1 MHILQSGHGD
11 FHFQDP
17 DAVRAQRAGKE
28 RGLTNKLMTEQQA
41 VLQCVADGDYIGCD
55 LTYFIRGP
63 NALIHEIIR
72 QRRQNLWFCAK
83 YCYAESIL
91 LLGGGCLRRIDA
103 GFIAVGER
111 VLTEAIQD
119 GRVTLTEWTNDS
131 LTLRLLAGAMG
142 VPFLPTRT
150 LLGTDTLRY
159 SGAKVVEDPFSGK
172 TICLVPALNPE
183 VALIHAHQAD
193 MHGNARVLGA
203 STAPLEQAMA
213 SKKVIVQTEEIV
225 DPEEIRRHPSKTTIP
240 YYFVDAVVHVPFG
253 AYPGTCPGV
262 YVADTP
268 CMAEAI
274 RALDSREEMQ
284 RYLETYVYSVASFTD
299 MLEQRVGVKR
309 LLQMKARERYREGYY
324 DGP

>member
-1 MHILQSGHGD
+1 MQILQSGRGD
-11 FHFQDP
+11 FYFQDP
-17 DAVRAQRAGKE
+17 DDVRAQRASKE

-41 VLQCVADGDYIGCD
+41 VSQCVADGDYIGCD

-72 QRRQNLWFCAK
+72 QRRRNLWFCAK

-91 LLGGGCLRRIDA
+91 LLGGGCVSRIDA
-103 GFIAVGER
+103 GFVAVGER
-111 VLTEAIQD
+111 VLTEAMQD

-131 LTLRLLAGAMG
+131 LTLRLLGGTMG

-150 LLGTDTLRY
+150 LLGTDTLVH
-159 SGAKVVEDPFSGK
+159 SGAKVIEDPFSGK
-172 TICLVPALNPE
+172 TICLVPALNPD

-193 MHGNARVLGA
+193 MHGNARVFGA

-213 SKKVIVQTEEIV
+213 SKKVIVQTEEIIEA
-225 DPEEIRRHPSKTTIP
+225 EEIRRHPSRTTIP
-240 YYFVDAVVHVPFG
+240 YYVVDAVVHVPFG

-262 YVADTP
+262 YVADMP
-268 CMAEAI
+268 CITEAI
-274 RALDSREEMQ
+274 QALDSHEEMQ
-284 RYLETYVYSVASFTD
+284 RYLETYVYSVESFAE

-309 LLQMKARERYREGYY
+309 LLQLKARERYREGY
-324 DGP
+324 DDAP

>member
-1 MHILQSGHGD
+1 MPILQNGRGD
-11 FHFQDP
+11 IYFQDP
-17 DAVRAQRAGKE
+17 DVVRAQRARKE

-41 VLQCVADGDYIGCD
+41 VSQCVVDGDYIGCD

-72 QRRQNLWFCAK
+72 QRRQHLWFCAK
-83 YCYAESIL
+83 YCYAESVL
-91 LLGGGCLRRIDA
+91 LLGGNCVDRIDV
-103 GFIAVGER
+103 GFVAVGER
-111 VLTEAIQD
+111 VLTEAITD

-131 LTLRLLAGAMG
+131 LTLRLLGGAMG

-150 LLGTDTLRY
+150 LLGTDTLLH
-159 SGAKVVEDPFSGK
+159 SGAKVIDDPFTGK
-172 TICLVPALNPE
+172 RICLVPALNPD

-193 MHGNARVLGA
+193 VHGNARVLGA

-213 SKKVIVQTEEIV
+213 SKKVIVQTEEVIE
-225 DPEEIRRHPSKTTIP
+225 PEEIRRHPSKTTIP

-268 CMAEAI
+268 CLTEAI
-274 RALDSREEMQ
+274 QALDSREEMQ
-284 RYLETYVYSVASFTD
+284 RYLETYVYSVESFAD
-299 MLEQRVGVKR
+299 MLERRVGVTR
-309 LLQMKARERYREGYY
+309 LLQLRARERYREGYY
-324 DGP
+324 DAP

>member
-1 MHILQSGHGD
+1 MQILQSGHGSTYV
-11 FHFQDP
+11 QDP
-17 DAVRAQRAGKE
+17 DTVRAQRAGKE

-41 VLQCVADGDYIGCD
+41 VSRFVADGDYIGCD

-72 QRRQNLWFCAK
+72 QRRKNLWFCAK

-91 LLGGGCLRRIDA
+91 LLGGGCVDRIDA
-103 GFIAVGER
+103 GFVAVGER
-111 VLTEAIQD
+111 VLTEAMREGQ
-119 GRVTLTEWTNDS
+119 VSLTEWTNDS

-150 LLGTDTLRY
+150 LLGTDTLAY
-159 SGAKVVEDPFSGK
+159 SGAKVIEDPFTGK
-172 TICLVPALNPE
+172 PICLVPALNPD

-193 MHGNARVLGA
+193 IHGNARVLGA

-213 SKKVIVQTEEIV
+213 SKKVIVQTEEVIAI
-225 DPEEIRRHPSKTTIP
+225 EEIRRHPGQTTLP

-268 CMAEAI
+268 CLTEAMQ
-274 RALDSREEMQ
+274 ALDSREAMQ
-284 RYLETYVYSVASFTD
+284 RYLDTYVYGVDSFAD
-299 MLEQRVGVKR
+299 MLEQQVGVKR
-309 LLQMKARERYREGYY
+309 LLQLKARERYREGYH
-324 DGP
+324 DAP

>member
-1 MHILQSGHGD
+1 MQILQSGRGD
-11 FHFQDP
+11 FYFQDP
-17 DAVRAQRAGKE
+17 DAIRAQRAGKE
-28 RGLTNKLMTEQQA
+28 RGLTDKRMTEQQA
-41 VLQCVADGDYIGCD
+41 VSRFVADGDYIGCD

-72 QRRQNLWFCAK
+72 QRRKRLWFCAK

-91 LLGGGCLRRIDA
+91 LLGGDCVSRIDA
-103 GFIAVGER
+103 GFVAVGER
-111 VLTEAIQD
+111 VLTEAMKS
-119 GRVTLTEWTNDS
+119 GHVTLTEWTNDS
-131 LTLRLLAGAMG
+131 LTLRLLGGAMG

-150 LLGTDTLRY
+150 LLGTDTLTY

-172 TICLVPALNPE
+172 TVCLVPALNPD

-213 SKKVIVQTEEIV
+213 SKKVIVQTEELIE
-225 DPEEIRRHPSKTTIP
+225 PEEIRRHPGQTTIP
-240 YYFVDAVVHVPFG
+240 YYFVDAVVHMPFG

-268 CMAEAI
+268 CLTEAI
-274 RALDSREEMQ
+274 QALDAREEMQ
-284 RYLETYVYSVASFTD
+284 RYLETYVYSVGSFAD

-309 LLQMKARERYREGYY
+309 LLQLRARERHREGYY
-324 DGP
+324 DAP